1 MGESTLM
8 QLQETDRI
16 RKFDIDSFVSYQTD
30 EDVTPTAEELIEE
43 IPQHLMPVGPSEEE
57 IAAKAAKPRRGKAY
71 LRTEIDE
78 QAEATSNTETNE
90 PEADDFG
97 AGIVNDLPETTDR
110 RQQPDSTDSGEPDQS
125 TESTTDHPGRKRKR
139 RRKRRSRGAGRR
151 EGDAGGEAKPAN
163 DSSTPSS
170 DTAPT
175 LTAETQTP
183 SSDSTADPS
192 TASTAAPSTTAGKKR
207 RRRRRR
213 RGKGPAASSAG
224 TENNSGNTPPSS
236 AAD

>member
-30 EDVTPTAEELIEE
+30 EDVTPTAAELIEE
-43 IPQHLMPVGPSEEE
+43 IPQHLMPVGPSKEE

-78 QAEATSNTETNE
+78 QAEATSNTETLE

-97 AGIVNDLPETTDR
+97 AGIENDVAETADR
-110 RQQPDSTDSGEPDQS
+110 RQQPDSTDLGEPDRS
-125 TESTTDHPGRKRKR
+125 TESTADNPGRKRKR

-163 DSSTPSS
+163 DSSTPIS
-170 DTAPT
+170 DAAPT
-175 LTAETQTP
+175 ITAETQTP
-183 SSDSTADPS
+183 TGDSAADP
-192 TASTAAPSTTAGKKR
+192 STAAPSTAAGKKR

-213 RGKGPAASSAG
+213 RGKGPAAGSAG
-224 TENNSGNTPPSS
+224 TENSSGETPPSS
-236 AAD
+236 ADD